1 MIIAM
6 SSIFFFFFGKQ
17 LLQKARRNLLA
28 RPSLVS
34 PKLAGSL
41 GSLA

>member
-1 MIIAM
+1 MIIVI
-6 SSIFFFFFGKQ
+6 SSIFFFFGKQ
-17 LLQKARRNLLA
+17 FLKNARRNILA

>member
-6 SSIFFFFFGKQ
+6 SSIFFFFGKQ